1 MVTKENN
8 PPKKRKSTKIVNYV
22 EIENNKINFNNKRY
36 SIINKNNNNA
46 KKNKINILNMNNIND
61 NRKTIEE
68 ADESKKIK
76 IIKPKNKSQK
86 DANNKSINL
95 KKNNTYALILRNAN
109 DEKDPVPYQSD
120 YISDNFDYNE
130 AIMYKNRS
138 YCRIYFII
146 LIGKENVLNMIFF
159 NPPLE
164 FKPIRFAIFIFN
176 FACD

>member
-1 MVTKENN
+1 
-8 PPKKRKSTKIVNYV
+8 
-22 EIENNKINFNNKRY
+22 
-36 SIINKNNNNA
+36 
-46 KKNKINILNMNNIND
+46 MNNIND
-61 NRKTIEE
+61 NQKTIEE

-76 IIKPKNKSQK
+76 IIKPKNE
-86 DANNKSINL
+86 NNKSINL

-109 DEKDPVPYQSD
+109 NEKDKVPYQSD

-130 AIMYKNRS
+130 AIMYKNKS

-164 FKPIRFAIFIFN
+164 FKPIRFSIFIFN
-176 FACD
+176 FASIRH

>member
-1 MVTKENN
+1 
-8 PPKKRKSTKIVNYV
+8 
-22 EIENNKINFNNKRY
+22 
-36 SIINKNNNNA
+36 
-46 KKNKINILNMNNIND
+46 MNNIND
-61 NRKTIEE
+61 NQKTIEE

-76 IIKPKNKSQK
+76 IIKPKNKKQK

-95 KKNNTYALILRNAN
+95 KKKNNTYSLILRNAN
-109 DEKDPVPYQSD
+109 NEKDPVPYQSN

-176 FACD
+176 FACDQALNALFYLSGNISDKYHYEVSIENYTL

>member
-46 KKNKINILNMNNIND
+46 KKNKINILIMNNIND
-61 NRKTIEE
+61 NQKTIEE

-76 IIKPKNKSQK
+76 IIKPKNKKQK

-95 KKNNTYALILRNAN
+95 KK
-109 DEKDPVPYQSD
+109 K
-120 YISDNFDYNE
+120 
-130 AIMYKNRS
+130 
-138 YCRIYFII
+138 II
-146 LIGKENVLNMIFF
+146 LMH
-159 NPPLE
+159 
-164 FKPIRFAIFIFN
+164 
-176 FACD
+176 